1 MVSRARPGPRGRRPG
16 GCEAS
21 VCAPQGPKGTGRRPT
36 TAREV
41 TPSASRGGPPAALWV
56 GADAVKVLAG
66 PALTS
71 LAYSPPENHKIEE
84 LNPESREKVKGSKSD
99 DAVRAHE
106 YRAAVALRQQRPV
119 AALAEL
125 EAALCLCEKRDLESP
140 AEISRRWQT
149 LTASAVAW
157 SFDFL
162 ADAGLSTEQNSS
174 AGLAASDQALE
185 MLCLAEMLTRKEVAE
200 NFTSQNQGSRL
211 FFRALAHA
219 GLGTYYQLRQKPRAA
234 IRFLEQAA
242 SGHARWAHPAVLLN
256 LSAAHSMLKEPGLA
270 LGMLDR
276 AILALRSATG
286 RLCGEDM
293 SEVEAAAIAAKSA
306 VAAVLGGLV
315 STSADTDELCTSA
328 EVASFENGLS
338 LGKELLGHDRIA
350 PGFTLETPQD
360 SRSLSNAGSGRVMFA
375 GGSGA
380 AAVRMQAGPPGLRR
394 NLAQHGLV
402 SRSQTPRGQDI
413 YDYEA
418 DAAVARTLLV
428 AKVLLWP
435 WPEFKEQEALASSA
449 LAGSAGLSDTSGMDM
464 DLQNTLSKLA
474 APSIAQHAAKLR
486 KAWPQWGKSLGAGEA
501 PGAGLVL
508 RECLLLCFLHAA
520 TALGL
525 LCSEAAYSQW
535 VIPPL
540 REGLALAIVLFGP
553 KHPLALKLINA
564 CQRVQRQQCPV
575 PEVQPRKPRSSH
587 LGRKIPAPPGNRV
600 NEPCQGGKSKTAVR
614 PIAAS
619 GGKVCKSRSSS
630 QPGSRAASPALHSRQ
645 GSQPARLQST
655 PRRTQPH
662 HDDPMHK
669 RPFSADRHVQSE
681 DELRR
686 LRAQAADDLRM
697 QTRPNSAA
705 LPISGGGLGRRLHA
719 HAAKNPSD
727 HHSIAR
733 RMGAPQPLSSTAS
746 LPTTPRSRSASPGSA
761 LQLRPASTEK
771 QLLWPARFPVS
782 ARPAVKS
789 DASLVVR

>member
-1 MVSRARPGPRGRRPG
+1 MVSRARPGTRGRRPG

-21 VCAPQGPKGTGRRPT
+21 VCSPQGPKGIGRRPP

-41 TPSASRGGPPAALWV
+41 TAAASGGSPPAALWV

-71 LAYSPPENHKIEE
+71 LAYSPPGGHTVED
-84 LNPESREKVKGSKSD
+84 LNPEGQEKVKGGRSD

-106 YRAAVALRQQRPV
+106 SRAAVALRQQRPV

-125 EAALCLCEKRDLESP
+125 EAALCLCEKRGLETP
-140 AEISRRWQT
+140 PEIVRRWQT

-157 SFDFL
+157 SLDFL
-162 ADAGLSTEQNSS
+162 ADAGLSTEWNSG
-174 AGLAASDQALE
+174 AALAASDQALE

-200 NFTSQNQGSRL
+200 NFTRQNHGSRL

-242 SGHARWAHPAVLLN
+242 TGHARWAHPAVLLN

-270 LGMLDR
+270 LGVLDR
-276 AILALRSATG
+276 AILSLRSATG

-293 SEVEAAAIAAKSA
+293 SEVDAAAAAAKSA
-306 VAAVLGGLV
+306 VAAVLGDPV
-315 STSADTDELCTSA
+315 RTSEDTDRIYASADVD
-328 EVASFENGLS
+328 SFEYGLS
-338 LGKELLGHDRIA
+338 LGRDLLGKDRVA
-350 PGFTLETPQD
+350 PGFALDTPED
-360 SRSLSNAGSGRVMFA
+360 SRSLSNAGSGTGMFA

-380 AAVRMQAGPPGLRR
+380 AAARMRAGTPGLRR

-402 SRSQTPRGQDI
+402 SRVQTPRGQDV

-435 WPEFKEQEALASSA
+435 WPEFKEQEALASGA
-449 LAGSAGLSDTSGMDM
+449 LAGFAEPSADAGTDM
-464 DLQNTLSKLA
+464 DLESTLAKLA
-474 APSIAQHAAKLR
+474 APSIAQHASKL
-486 KAWPQWGKSLGAGEA
+486 KKSWPQWGKMLLAGEA

-520 TALGL
+520 TVLGL
-525 LCSEAAYSQW
+525 LCSQAAYSQW

-564 CQRVQRQQCPV
+564 CQRVQRKQCPV
-575 PEVQPRKPRSSH
+575 PEVPSQRPGSSH
-587 LGRKIPAPPGNRV
+587 PARRVPAPPGNRG
-600 NEPCQGGKSKTAVR
+600 NEPCQGRKPKTSAPAV
-614 PIAAS
+614 AVS
-619 GGKVCKSRSSS
+619 GGAAGKSRSSS
-630 QPGSRAASPALHSRQ
+630 QTKSRAASPAPNSRQ
-645 GSQPARLQST
+645 GSQPAPAQFT
-655 PRRTQPH
+655 PRKTH
-662 HDDPMHK
+662 MHK
-669 RPFSADRHVQSE
+669 RPYSADRQMQSK
-681 DELRR
+681 DELRH
-686 LRAQAADDLRM
+686 LRAHAADDLRI

-719 HAAKNPSD
+719 HASD
-727 HHSIAR
+727 YHSIGK
-733 RMGAPQPLSSTAS
+733 RMGAPQSMSSTAS
-746 LPTTPRSRSASPGSA
+746 LPTTPRSRSASPGPA
-761 LQLRPASTEK
+761 LQLRPSSTER
-771 QLLWPARFPVS
+771 QQLWPARFGMS
-782 ARPAVKS
+782 ASLAVKRDESLPPRRS
-789 DASLVVR
+789 DAVDQT